1 MFFIDRIEEGLVVI
15 FEDDK
20 FIENIRVQEIKGNAR
35 EGAVIVKKGNCWAI
49 DEDATAERNE
59 KMRKRLDRLFK

>member
-1 MFFIDRIEEGLVVI
+1 MFFIDRIEEGLGVI

-20 FIENIRVQEIKGNAR
+20 FIENVKVEEIKGNAR
-35 EGAVIVKKGNCWAI
+35 EGAVIVKIDNCWAV
-49 DEDATAERNE
+49 DEEATAERTE